1 MNAVDPVWRDVDQYL
16 SETLSTEDE
25 ALAAAREAGAAAGL
39 PNIAVVANHA
49 KFLELLCRVRGA
61 RRALEFGTLAG
72 YSTISLARGV
82 GAGGHVT
89 TLELEQH
96 HAEVARTNFE
106 RAGVADRVEI
116 RVGPA
121 LDSAHQLIE
130 EQVEPF
136 DFVFIDA
143 DKRNN
148 PGYLETSLQ
157 LTRSGSVIFVDNVV
171 REGAVVDA
179 HSEDPDVRG
188 IRRMLEMMAA
198 DPRLDSSAVQT
209 VDPKEYDGFAIALVL

>member
-1 MNAVDPVWRDVDQYL
+1 MDPVWRDVDRYL
-16 SETLSTEDE
+16 SETLATEDE
-25 ALAAAREAGAAAGL
+25 SLAAAREAGEAAGL

-49 KFLELLCRVRGA
+49 KFLELLCRISGA

-72 YSTISLARGV
+72 YSTICLARAV
-82 GAGGHVT
+82 GADGHVT
-89 TLELEQH
+89 TLELERR
-96 HAEVARTNFE
+96 HAEVARANLAH
-106 RAGVADRVEI
+106 AGVAERVEVC
-116 RVGPA
+116 VGPA
-121 LDSAHQLIE
+121 LESAHRLIE

-143 DKRNN
+143 DKRSN
-148 PGYLETSLQ
+148 PGYLEASLQ
-157 LTRSGSVIFVDNVV
+157 LTRPGSVIVVDNVV